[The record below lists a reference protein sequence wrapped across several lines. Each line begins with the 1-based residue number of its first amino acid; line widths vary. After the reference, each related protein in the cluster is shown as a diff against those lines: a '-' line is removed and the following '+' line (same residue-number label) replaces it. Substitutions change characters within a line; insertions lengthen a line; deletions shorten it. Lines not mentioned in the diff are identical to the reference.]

1 MIHDQSETYILW
13 HCASLAS
20 SEYASLSNHDNGHR
34 LQGLTV
40 MPLEDRPCHIEYAVA
55 VDEAWLPNFVTATIT
70 TPTQIR
76 TRHLERDANG
86 HWRLDG
92 DVAAY
97 LDGCTD
103 VDLGWTPATNTVPI
117 RRLDLAVGDTETIS
131 AAWIRFP
138 ELDVVVS
145 PQRYTRLADDCWRY
159 QSGQYDF
166 ALTTDVATGL
176 VLAYGDDLW
185 RAVARSTRLDTS
197 DATAR

>member
-1 MIHDQSETYILW
+1 VIHAQSETYILW
-13 HCASLAS
+13 HLASLAS
-20 SEYASLSNHDNGHR
+20 SEYASLSKRDNGHR
-34 LQGLTV
+34 LEGLTV
-40 MPLEDRPCHIEYAVA
+40 MSLEDRPCHIEYVVA
-55 VDEAWLPNFVTATIT
+55 VDADWSPNFVTATIT

-76 TRHLERDANG
+76 TRHLERDASR

-92 DVAAY
+92 QAAAY

-117 RRLDLAVGDTETIS
+117 RRLDLAVGDTATIT

-159 QSGQYDF
+159 QSGDYDF

-185 RAVARSTRLDTS
+185 RAVARSTRLVTS
-197 DATAR
+197 D